1 MSGSGVLPAPEITVP
16 RAEIDPGAIEVRP
29 AIDVRPVIRLGID
42 GHHTRPHR
50 TSPLVEVGGNH
61 VAHASL
67 PIRRAP
73 LTRTSGDLDHAAAWN
88 HGDYPK
94 SRPGSLP
101 QVGV

>member
-29 AIDVRPVIRLGID
+29 VRLGID

-50 TSPLVEVGGNH
+50 TSPLVEVGCNH
-61 VAHASL
+61 VADASV

-94 SRPGSLP
+94 SRPRSLP